1 MRWKA
6 TVLVLLVLIVPLTIR
21 HKLVVF
27 MIEESIVVLLGVA
40 AGMMAFLSVF
50 AVFALLRLCAQSTFQ
65 WLVARLRRTGGL
77 GEHQQARLKP
87 VR

>member
-21 HKLVVF
+21 HKLAVF
-27 MIEESIVVLLGVA
+27 MIEESLVVL
-40 AGMMAFLSVF
+40 F
-50 AVFALLRLCAQSTFQ
+50 AVFTLLRACARLTFQ

-77 GEHQQARLKP
+77 GEHQQARPKP

>member
-21 HKLVVF
+21 HKLAVF
-27 MIEESIVVLLGVA
+27 MIEESLVVLFAVA
-40 AGMMAFLSVF
+40 AGMMAFLFVF
-50 AVFALLRLCAQSTFQ
+50 AVFTLLRACARLTFQ

-77 GEHQQARLKP
+77 GEHQQARPKP